1 MVETLVF
8 ETPTPLSEHVEPS
21 FGFDAADAAAS
32 AAAAAAGQSQ
42 HSLQSSTTTTAAT
55 AAAAATT
62 ATHLPL
68 NSNSSYS
75 GDYAKM
81 NMDDSGIEVQEE

>member
-21 FGFDAADAAAS
+21 FGFDAADAAA
-32 AAAAAAGQSQ
+32 AASAAAAGQSQ
-42 HSLQSSTTTTAAT
+42 SQALHLSTITNA

-68 NSNSSYS
+68 N
-75 GDYAKM
+75 DYANAAKG

>member
-21 FGFDAADAAAS
+21 FGFDAVDA
-32 AAAAAAGQSQ
+32 AAAAAAGAAAGQP
-42 HSLQSSTTTTAAT
+42 LLAATTTAA
-55 AAAAATT
+55 A

-68 NSNSSYS
+68 VGNNYATY
-75 GDYAKM
+75 GDYAKL